1 MVWDRTRAWETRLG
15 TACAACESSMTF
27 WQIRQRFKDLGRERS
42 ALDMFQIIEQPMAEV
57 CQSHKAEEGKLSGFL
72 QMHDGR

>member
-1 MVWDRTRAWETRLG
+1 
-15 TACAACESSMTF
+15 MTF